1 MRVRISCSRAG
12 TRRAMPRAPFR
23 RPTSRAKPARTFS
36 RCSRVVSIASI
47 FARQSPI
54 LISLIPLLPLHPAL
68 KMTPKT
74 KKAAFPLGVAAGLED
89 LVRCLVA
96 KCWVLR
102 ARLAGPLPV
111 IREAAGKSE
120 TVIKLITHAPWC
132 PFKSL
137 PRTNI
142 RNSRGSVKRRVQKL
156 HISSVYEFT
165 KNYKLD
171 LSASRT
177 PTTKDNMQSDAI
189 KKGISRAPARAMLKA
204 TGLTDADLA
213 RPLVAIAN
221 TWTEVT
227 PCNFH
232 LRALAEKVKE
242 GVRAAGG
249 TPIEFDTIT
258 VSDGITMGT
267 EGMKASLVS
276 REVIADSIE
285 LFVRAHAFDAVI
297 AICGCDKTIPGVV
310 MALARLNL
318 PSLALYGG
326 SILAGHFAGR
336 EVTIMDVF
344 EAVGAC
350 AAGKMTEKQLGELED
365 VACPGAGACGGQ
377 FTANTMA
384 MALTFLGISPMGA
397 NEIPATD
404 PRKGK
409 AAFDCGKTVM
419 KLLKDD
425 IRPRQIITPAS
436 LQNAIVSVAATG
448 GSTNAVLHLLAIARD
463 AEVPLKLDEFDSI
476 SAKTPLLADLKPG
489 GRFTAPDMFR
499 AGGMRLL
506 GQRLHEAELL
516 QDGITASGKSLLE
529 EIRGASETPGQEVV
543 RTLLNPIKKEGGLAI
558 LRGTLAPEGCVVK
571 LAGHERLKHIGPARV
586 FDSEE
591 AAFDAV
597 QKRQIQPGDV
607 VVIRYEGPKGG
618 PGMREMLGVT

>member
-1 MRVRISCSRAG
+1 
-12 TRRAMPRAPFR
+12 
-23 RPTSRAKPARTFS
+23 
-36 RCSRVVSIASI
+36 
-47 FARQSPI
+47 
-54 LISLIPLLPLHPAL
+54 
-68 KMTPKT
+68 
-74 KKAAFPLGVAAGLED
+74 
-89 LVRCLVA
+89 
-96 KCWVLR
+96 
-102 ARLAGPLPV
+102 
-111 IREAAGKSE
+111 
-120 TVIKLITHAPWC
+120 
-132 PFKSL
+132 
-137 PRTNI
+137 
-142 RNSRGSVKRRVQKL
+142 
-156 HISSVYEFT
+156 
-165 KNYKLD
+165 
-171 LSASRT
+171 
-177 PTTKDNMQSDAI
+177 MQSDAI

-232 LRALAEKVKE
+232 LRALAERVKE

-258 VSDGITMGT
+258 ISDGITMGT
-267 EGMKASLVS
+267 EGMKASLIS

-285 LFVRAHAFDAVI
+285 LFVRAHAFDAAI

-326 SILAGHFAGR
+326 SILAGHFRGH
-336 EVTIMDVF
+336 EVTIQDVF

-350 AAGKMTEKQLGELED
+350 AAGKMTVKELTDLED
-365 VACPGAGACGGQ
+365 HACPGAGACGGQ

-384 MALTFLGISPMGA
+384 TAITFLGISPMGL

-409 AAFDCGKTVM
+409 AAFDCGKIVM
-419 KLLKDD
+419 RLLKEDV
-425 IRPRQIITPAS
+425 RPNQIITPVA
-436 LQNAIVSVAATG
+436 LRNAIASVAATG

-463 AEVPLKLDEFDSI
+463 ANVPLALDEFDRI
-476 SAKTPLLADLKPG
+476 SARTPIFADLKPG

-506 GQRLHEAELL
+506 AKRLIEAERLE
-516 QDGITASGKSLLE
+516 DAPTVSGKTLFQE
-529 EIRGASETPGQEVV
+529 AAEATETAGQEVI
-543 RTLLNPIKKEGGLAI
+543 RPLLNPMKPTGGLAI

-571 LAGHERLKHIGPARV
+571 LSGHERVTHSGPARV

-591 AAFDAV
+591 AAFEAV
-597 QKRQIQPGDV
+597 QQSKIKAGDV
-607 VVIRYEGPKGG
+607 VVIRYEGPVGR
-618 PGMREMLGVT
+618 PGMREMLAVTGALVGQGLGESIALITDGRFSGATHGLMVGHVAPEAARGGPIALVRDGDIITLDVRSRRLDVDADLKQRRTEWKPPVPRYTTGVMAKYAKLVSSASEGAITSAT